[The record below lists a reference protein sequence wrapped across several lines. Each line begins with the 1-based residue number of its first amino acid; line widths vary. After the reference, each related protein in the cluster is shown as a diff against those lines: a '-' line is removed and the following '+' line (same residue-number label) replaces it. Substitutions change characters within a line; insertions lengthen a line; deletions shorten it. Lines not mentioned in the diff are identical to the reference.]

1 MAIAQTRRSRV
12 SRRLSER
19 GNGCFGGIAMRRAA
33 VGVIVTVTMLLCW
46 AGIVDGQSAGNQMAR
61 STVSQ
66 PTTLQ
71 PLRPLTPQGAQIPQ
85 PMGNFWGGMPNMLG
99 NMQQGAGGRT
109 TGTLNRSIFRGLSL
123 PMAQQ
128 NQGATQAG
136 ALSVTTSGR
145 FLRENRAPGSFVG
158 ADARDVQASLGTAGA
173 ADAGTAASAGAVPL
187 LRSPSLPLSSVQGAP
202 PPPQRP
208 TASPGRAAMYEPRLK
223 VGFDVPLPAEQ
234 QVQAQLTNLLRSCPH
249 LHQTSPIEV
258 LLEGRTATL
267 RGTVASERDRILA
280 QQLILFE
287 PGISRVKNELTVR
300 PAEPQ
305 TSSPPMQPR

>member
-1 MAIAQTRRSRV
+1 
-12 SRRLSER
+12 
-19 GNGCFGGIAMRRAA
+19 MRRAA
-33 VGVIVTVTMLLCW
+33 VGVIVTGAMFLCW
-46 AGIVDGQSAGNQMAR
+46 ARVVDGQSAGNQMPR

-71 PLRPLTPQGAQIPQ
+71 PLRPLTPQGAQTQQ
-85 PMGNFWGGMPNMLG
+85 PTGNFWGGMPNMLG
-99 NMQQGAGGRT
+99 NMQLGAGGRT
-109 TGTLNRSIFRGLSL
+109 SGTLNRSIFRGMNV
-123 PMAQQ
+123 PTAQQ
-128 NQGATQAG
+128 NQAATRAG
-136 ALSVTTSGR
+136 ALSVTTTGR

-158 ADARDVQASLGTAGA
+158 ADARDVLASMGPAGT
-173 ADAGTAASAGAVPL
+173 ADAGTAATAGTVPL
-187 LRSPSLPLSSVQGAP
+187 LRSPALPLSSVQGAP

-208 TASPGRAAMYEPRLK
+208 TASPGRAAMYQPRLK

-287 PGISRVKNELTVR
+287 PGISQVKNELTVR
-300 PAEPQ
+300 PADSHK
-305 TSSPPMQPR
+305 TSPPMQPR